1 MKKIV
6 LLSQKGGSGKST
18 VSIGLSCEFEKHD
31 LQTLLLDADP
41 QATAYKWSKKR
52 DSDIPY
58 VLSVQP
64 ASIPET
70 LEKYDS
76 ADICIIDTAG
86 HSSTASIEVA
96 KLADIVLIPTRPT
109 SPDLEAIQESINVA
123 KLAGVPAYVLV
134 NALHHSAK
142 STHVEIQELIKS
154 SFGVETLNSPVCQ
167 RSAYAH
173 CMIEGKSPQEYD
185 PQGRCVDEL
194 EALFTEIKALL

>member
-6 LLSQKGGSGKST
+6 FLSQKGGSGKST
-18 VSIGLSCEFEKHD
+18 LAISLASEFEKHD

-41 QATAYKWSKKR
+41 QATSYKWSKKR
-52 DSDIPY
+52 DTDIPF

-70 LEKYDS
+70 LEKYAE

-86 HSSTASIEVA
+86 HSSTASIEIA

-109 SPDLEAIQESINVA
+109 SIDLEAIQESINVA
-123 KLAGVPAYVLV
+123 KLANVPAFVVV

-142 STHVEIQELIKS
+142 STHSEIQELVSS
-154 SFGVETLNSPVCQ
+154 SFQVKTLDSPVCQ
-167 RSAYAH
+167 RSSYAH

-185 PQGRCVDEL
+185 PNGKCIDEL
-194 EALFTEIKALL
+194 TALFTEIKGLL